1 MLSKDEV
8 YKYLEQMKK
17 TEKMMENTYS
27 DLANQVKNEKY
38 KKDFE
43 QMVKDEID
51 HFEKIEALEKLI
63 DKL

>member
-17 TEKMMENTYS
+17 NEKMMENTYS

-38 KKDFE
+38 KKDYE